1 MSERDEQRGLYEW
14 TTRLGEVLEL
24 RIGPPPPSADGPHF
38 LQVADAWPE
47 KLTSQDL
54 DETQPYLSQTQ
65 RSVSADPV
73 VDRTLCVLEAGA
85 RILEDPTLLLAEGT
99 SHPNP
104 QVAWTAQR
112 LLDYPPNLPGLEHE
126 PGQPLDQ
133 QARGRDP
140 RRRPAQRDGRRKN
153 TPR

>member
-1 MSERDEQRGLYEW
+1 M
-14 TTRLGEVLEL
+14 
-24 RIGPPPPSADGPHF
+24 
-38 LQVADAWPE
+38 ADAWPE